1 MSVCELVEAGLAM
14 GVLPVF
20 LARGRP
26 GLAQVSPRLDEDESQ
41 LWCGCSRIPMR
52 GICRV
57 CRRCTRIWPTRWPR
71 RAARPIDAAR
81 LRACDTDLRN
91 RPSRAGDR
99 CAHCNRRTEAALDRN
114 GGRGAVQSRV
124 RGCCAAS
131 RGARPFVR
139 EYRRCK
145 DAPDRLLIEPVPSYE
160 ENPLM
165 KLNWRKMAAHAVVTA
180 TALAAGSAFAADL
193 KEVRFGVEASYAPF
207 EYKTPDGKLAGFD
220 IDVGNAVCAKLK
232 VKCVWVEN
240 AFDGLI
246 PALQARKFDAIN
258 SDMTITEQRRKAI
271 DFTDP
276 IYTIP
281 NQLIAKAGSALLP
294 TPASLK
300 GKRVGV
306 LQGTIQEAYAKKRWA
321 PAGVEVV
328 PYQTQDLAYEDL
340 KSGRLDATF
349 QDSEAGAKGF
359 LSKPQGAGFAFAG
372 GHVSDT
378 EILGIG
384 VGYGLRKGD
393 AQLKT
398 ALNQALKDLKAD
410 GTIDG
415 LAKQYF
421 SVPVTLK

>member
-1 MSVCELVEAGLAM
+1 
-14 GVLPVF
+14 
-20 LARGRP
+20 
-26 GLAQVSPRLDEDESQ
+26 
-41 LWCGCSRIPMR
+41 
-52 GICRV
+52 
-57 CRRCTRIWPTRWPR
+57 
-71 RAARPIDAAR
+71 
-81 LRACDTDLRN
+81 
-91 RPSRAGDR
+91 
-99 CAHCNRRTEAALDRN
+99 
-114 GGRGAVQSRV
+114 
-124 RGCCAAS
+124 
-131 RGARPFVR
+131 
-139 EYRRCK
+139 
-145 DAPDRLLIEPVPSYE
+145 
-160 ENPLM
+160 M

-193 KEVRFGVEASYAPF
+193 KEIRFGVEASYAPF

-220 IDVGNAVCAKLK
+220 IDIGNAVCAKLK

-281 NQLIAKAGSALLP
+281 NQLIAKKGSGLLP
-294 TPASLK
+294 TTASLK
-300 GKRVGV
+300 GKRIGV

-372 GHVSDT
+372 DHVSDA
-378 EILGIG
+378 EILGTG
-384 VGYGLRKGD
+384 VGFGMRKND
-393 AQLKT
+393 AQLKS
-398 ALNQALKDLKAD
+398 AVNQALKELKAD

-415 LAKQYF
+415 LAKKYF